1 MNNQNFEGELGRR
14 LLRLEQK
21 VDFLLNELGLAEKE
35 AAAAADM
42 PRIDPALAEVVALVQ
57 QNKKIQAI
65 KLYRQITGVSL
76 EEAKRAIDNM
86 AY

>member
-1 MNNQNFEGELGRR
+1 VNNQNFEGELGRR

>member
-1 MNNQNFEGELGRR
+1 VNNQNFEGELGRR

-76 EEAKRAIDNM
+76 EEAKHAIDNM

>member
-86 AY
+86 EY